1 MSDAMAAINLS
12 SVQKQ
17 RKRAVLVLFAVLIV
31 LTLVSQSWG
40 GVEGEWHESVE
51 AAGLISILAAVIGRA
66 WCSLY
71 IGGRKTAELVASG
84 PYSVTRNPLYVFSFI
99 GAFGVGAQSGSVTIG
114 LLFTL
119 ASLAIFHLTVRKEE
133 AWLSAKFGDAYADY
147 CRRTP
152 RFLPRPALWRDEQEL
167 VIRPVFFLTTLR
179 DGLVFLLAVPLF
191 EIIDLAQAEGWLRV
205 IARLP

>member
-1 MSDAMAAINLS
+1 M
-12 SVQKQ
+12 
-17 RKRAVLVLFAVLIV
+17 
-31 LTLVSQSWG
+31 
-40 GVEGEWHESVE
+40 
-51 AAGLISILAAVIGRA
+51 
-66 WCSLY
+66 
-71 IGGRKTAELVASG
+71 
-84 PYSVTRNPLYVFSFI
+84 YVFSFI